1 MTENERDGSAAPVVV
16 GADASDSAR
25 LAADWAVDIAA
36 AWQAPLHLVHVVR
49 EELPQRPRWL
59 DEVAVAAER
68 EGVAC
73 VVDVVRGETAGTL
86 LERSTGARLLVLGSY
101 GSGAHTGLLTG
112 SLGLALLEWAR
123 CPVATVRGSG
133 PGVPPARSGP
143 VIVGVD
149 GGATGRAALAFG
161 ADLAAAAGAPL
172 HLLHA
177 WTELDAQSGRGGIE
191 EEAAA
196 VLAEAESWIA
206 ALRPAVTLEREL
218 VSDTSL
224 RALMDRAPSARAL
237 VVGHRRGTPHSELE
251 LGSTARGLVAFAA
264 CPVAVLGPRCL
275 EDAAASA
282 HPAGSAP
289 TR

>member
-1 MTENERDGSAAPVVV
+1 MTGNEWDGGTDGVVV

-25 LAADWAVDIAA
+25 IAAEWAIDLAA
-36 AWQAPLHLVHVVR
+36 AWQVPLRLVHVVR
-49 EELPQRPRWL
+49 AELPQRPRWL
-59 DEVAVAAER
+59 EEVAAAADR
-68 EGVAC
+68 EAVRC
-73 VVDVVRGETAGTL
+73 LVDVVPGDTAGVL
-86 LERSTGARLLVLGSY
+86 LERSAGARLLVLGSY

-123 CPVATVRGSG
+123 CPVATVRGTA

-161 ADLAAAAGAPL
+161 ADLATAAGAPL

-177 WTELDAQSGRGGIE
+177 WTELDLQGRGAVE
-191 EEAAA
+191 EEAAT
-196 VLAEAESWIA
+196 VLAEAAGWIE
-206 ALRPAVTLEREL
+206 ALRPGVATEREL

-251 LGSTARGLVAFAA
+251 LGSTARGLVAFAP

-275 EDAAASA
+275 EDSSD
-282 HPAGSAP
+282 PARPADSVP